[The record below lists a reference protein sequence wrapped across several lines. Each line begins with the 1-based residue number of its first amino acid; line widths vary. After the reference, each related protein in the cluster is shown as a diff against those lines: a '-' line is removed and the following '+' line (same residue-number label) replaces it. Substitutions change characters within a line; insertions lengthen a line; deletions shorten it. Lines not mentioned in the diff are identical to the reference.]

1 MCGAAWLLVSFR
13 VRDRNIF
20 VSDSSSE
27 SPRPPWWFFVASKH
41 SSRLGVFA
49 KTESLTLAGVN
60 SLVLVCRKRD
70 QVKTKSSSAVGQN
83 FFSLPVR
90 AHHCGTVSSFAH
102 WKLVSYRFLALLSAP
117 AMLPVFL
124 RSFANALMLYF
135 ASVKAGSKI
144 TENGLLSGSDGR
156 KLSDLFTNKLL
167 LTDSVIL
174 LPRISA
180 KPLPKNILFF
190 FWHFLYRSVTLR

>member
-41 SSRLGVFA
+41 SSRPGVFA
-49 KTESLTLAGVN
+49 RTESLTLAGVN
-60 SLVLVCRKRD
+60 SLVLVCRKRV
-70 QVKTKSSSAVGQN
+70 QGKIKSSSAVVRN
-83 FFSLPVR
+83 FCSLPIR
-90 AHHCGTVSSFAH
+90 AHHCRTVSSFAH
-102 WKLVSYRFLALLSAP
+102 GKLVSYRFLDLLSAP
-117 AMLPVFL
+117 AML
-124 RSFANALMLYF
+124 
-135 ASVKAGSKI
+135 GSEI